1 MRKDSTISRSGL
13 KVKTMRYLSVFLTFF
28 LINSTAVT
36 AQNTIGIPRIINY
49 TKEVY
54 RAGTQ
59 VWDITQ
65 DRSGRMYFAN
75 DEGLLTFDGHFW
87 KLHPLPNK
95 TNMRSI
101 AITEDGRIYAGGQ
114 GELGYFLPDPSGR
127 LQYTSLI
134 PLLPATERSFADIWD
149 IEVMGESVFFRVS
162 DRRILQY
169 RNEHFTSFPAAS
181 AWLNLKKCGQKLWA
195 HDREKGLFILKIG
208 RWQPVAGSEK
218 IGNRLVSGIFERGNG
233 RQTILLDD
241 LTALTLTNELLQ
253 PDPTFAGRNP
263 KGRIFRAESIKPGGF
278 AVSTISEGC
287 LILDENGGLLQQ
299 LSRKE
304 GLQDNNVISVFQD
317 RDGNLWAGLNNGIS
331 FIAYN
336 AAIKYIRP
344 NPDNDVSGY
353 STRIFGD
360 RLFIASSDG
369 VYQTPVIKG
378 SGDLSFSRNAFRRV
392 GQSDGQTWRI
402 EEVNGQLLIAHTLG
416 MFRLDPVSGQAVRIS
431 NSPGW
436 LFVPLSPVSPSEHII
451 TGTYGGLRHITFRD
465 GIFRDMGDLQGTYE
479 SLRFLTLDNN
489 GEMWAS
495 HPYRGIY
502 RIRLD
507 LSRKTYQT
515 ELMTDRQGLPS
526 TLGNHVFKVRNQIVF
541 GTTKG
546 VFSFDGTTGK
556 FNPDPFFDS
565 VLGNREVRY
574 LNEDEQGRIWFCS
587 GKDLGVIAPDKSGG
601 KTGLTFFPELRGRIL
616 SGFENV
622 YAHDGRN
629 VFIGSEKGVIHI
641 DFEKYRAERNK
652 PGLLLSL
659 AKASGKTDSLLFD
672 GYSPASI
679 VPDRREPI
687 PNLPGS
693 FDAYHFEYSATAYA
707 EAEYME
713 YSYRLD
719 GYDRKWSEWS
729 TKTEKDYTNLS
740 FGRYRFR
747 VKARNSIDTET
758 NEAGFAFTI
767 LPPWYMTVWAWLLY
781 IAAGVAAVVTG
792 SRYQRRKL
800 LKQQLKFEEKQRQME
815 IIHQL
820 EMEKNEKEIIRL
832 QNEKLENEILLKTRE
847 LADTSL
853 HLVERNEALL
863 KVKESLQRL
872 YRDTPQGAHDLKRTL
887 QLINEV
893 EKNDDSWDKFAS
905 HFDEVNSNFLRN
917 LRQAHPKLSNTDMKL
932 CAYLELNL
940 ASKEIAQLM
949 NISVRG
955 VEIGRYRLRKKLRL
969 ESGQSLQEFLE
980 QYRDPT

>member
-1 MRKDSTISRSGL
+1 MRQYIITLVVLLAGS
-13 KVKTMRYLSVFLTFF
+13 M
-28 LINSTAVT
+28 AVS

-49 TKEVY
+49 TKEAY

-101 AITEDGRIYAGGQ
+101 AIADDGRIYAGGQ
-114 GELGYFLPDPSGR
+114 GELGYFLPDRLGR

-134 PLLPATERSFADIWD
+134 PLLPAGERNFADIWD
-149 IEVMGESVFFRVS
+149 IEVLGESVFFRVS
-162 DRRILQY
+162 DRRILEY
-169 RNEHFTSFPAAS
+169 RNEHFSSFPAAS
-181 AWLNLKKCGQKLWA
+181 AWLNLQKSGQELWA
-195 HDREKGLFILKIG
+195 HDRDRGLFMLKRG

-218 IGNRLVSGIFERGNG
+218 IGSRLISGIFERGDG

-241 LTALTLTNELLQ
+241 LSAMTMINETLQ
-253 PDPTFAGRNP
+253 PDKSFAGRGQ
-263 KGRIFRAESIKPGGF
+263 KSRIFRAQSIRPGGY

-287 LILDENGGLLQQ
+287 LILNQNGALIQQ

-317 RDGNLWAGLNNGIS
+317 RDGNLWTGLNNGIS
-331 FIAYN
+331 FIAFN

-353 STRIFGD
+353 STRIFED
-360 RLFIASSDG
+360 RLYIASSDG
-369 VYQTPVIKG
+369 VYETPISSA
-378 SGDLSFSRNAFRRV
+378 SGDLSFSRNTFRRV

-416 MFRLDPVSGQAVRIS
+416 LFWLDPASGQAVRFS
-431 NSPGW
+431 QTPGW
-436 LFVPLSPVSPSEHII
+436 LFVPLSTVFPSEHII
-451 TGTYGGLRHITFRD
+451 TGTYGGLRYLTYHDGTFK
-465 GIFRDMGDLQGTYE
+465 DMGDLQGTYE

-489 GEMWAS
+489 GYLWAS

-507 LSRKTYQT
+507 LTQKTFQT
-515 ELMTDRQGLPS
+515 ELFTDKHGLPS
-526 TLGNHVFKVRNQIVF
+526 ALGNHVFNVRNQVVF
-541 GTTKG
+541 GTTQG
-546 VFSFDGTTGK
+546 VYSFDATSQK
-556 FNPDPFFDS
+556 FVPATFFDT

-587 GKDLGVIAPDKSGG
+587 GKNMGVIASE
-601 KTGLTFFPELRGRIL
+601 KTGNNPRLTLFPELHGRIL
-616 SGFENV
+616 SGFENI

-629 VFIGSEKGVIHI
+629 VFIGSEKGVIHL
-641 DFEKYRAERNK
+641 DFEKYKAERTR
-652 PGLLLSL
+652 PGLLLSM
-659 AKASGKTDSLLFD
+659 ARASGKTDSLLFD
-672 GYSPASI
+672 GYDATI
-679 VPDRREPI
+679 VAEAEGKSI

-693 FDAYHFEYSATAYA
+693 FDAYHFEYSATAFA

-719 GYDRKWSEWS
+719 GYDRKWSDWS

-740 FGRYRFR
+740 YGRYNFR
-747 VKARNSIDTET
+747 VKARNSMGTET
-758 NEAGFAFTI
+758 DEAGFAFTI
-767 LPPWYMTVWAWLLY
+767 LPPWYLTVWAWLFY
-781 IAAGVAAVVTG
+781 IAAGMAAIVSG
-792 SRYQRRKL
+792 NRFQRRKL

-815 IIHQL
+815 IVHQL
-820 EMEKNEKEIIRL
+820 EIEKNEKEIIRL

-853 HLVERNEALL
+853 HLVERNEALV
-863 KVKESLQRL
+863 KVKEALQKL
-872 YRDTPQGAHDLKRTL
+872 YRDTPQGTHDLKRTL

-917 LRQAHPKLSNTDMKL
+917 LRQAHPKLSNTDLKL

-955 VEIGRYRLRKKLRL
+955 VEIGRYRLRKKLGL
-969 ESGQSLQEFLE
+969 ETSQSLQDFLQ
-980 QYRDPT
+980 QYRDPD

>member
-1 MRKDSTISRSGL
+1 MRHLLRI
-13 KVKTMRYLSVFLTFF
+13 YLFF
-28 LINSTAVT
+28 VAVSPVIR

-49 TKEVY
+49 SKETY

-65 DRSGRMYFAN
+65 DPSGRMYFAN

-114 GELGYFLPDPSGR
+114 GELGYFSPNESGK
-127 LQYTSLI
+127 LHYTSLI
-134 PLLPATERSFADIWD
+134 PLLPAAERSFADIWD
-149 IEVMGESVFFRVS
+149 IEILGASVFFRVS
-162 DRRILQY
+162 DRRILEY
-169 RNEHFTSFPAAS
+169 RNDHFTGFPAAS
-181 AWLNLKKCGQKLWA
+181 AWLYLRQCGGRLWA
-195 HDREKGLFILKIG
+195 HDRDRGLFILQGG
-208 RWQPVAGSEK
+208 RWQPVPGGGG
-218 IGNRLVSGIFERGNG
+218 IGNRLVSGIFDRGDG
-233 RQTILLDD
+233 RQTVLLDD
-241 LTALTLTNELLQ
+241 FSALTLTREILQ
-253 PDPTFAGRNP
+253 PDRSFAGRGAI
-263 KGRIFRAESIKPGGF
+263 GRIFRAESIRPGGF
-278 AVSTISEGC
+278 AVSTISNGC
-287 LILDENGGLLQQ
+287 LILNENGGLVQQ

-317 RDGNLWAGLNNGIS
+317 RDGNLWTGLNNGIS

-344 NPDNDVSGY
+344 NPENDVSGY
-353 STRIFGD
+353 STRIMD
-360 RLFIASSDG
+360 DQLFIASSDG
-369 VYQTPVIKG
+369 VYATKVTRG
-378 SGDLSFSRNAFRRV
+378 NSDLSFSRNAFRRV

-402 EEVNGQLLIAHTLG
+402 EEVNGQLLIAHTMG
-416 MFRLDPVSGQAVRIS
+416 MFRLDPASGQAVRFS
-431 NSPGW
+431 ASPGW
-436 LFVPLSPVSPSEHII
+436 LFVPLSPVIPSEHII
-451 TGTYGGLRHITFRD
+451 TGTYGGLRHITYRD
-465 GIFRDMGDLQGTYE
+465 GVFRDMGDLKGTYE

-489 GEMWAS
+489 GDLWAS

-507 LSRKTYQT
+507 LPGKTYRS
-515 ELMTDRQGLPS
+515 ELLTDRQGLPS
-526 TLGNHVFKVRNQIVF
+526 TLGNHVFKVRNQVVF

-546 VFSFDGTTGK
+546 VYSFDGSTGR
-556 FNPDPFFDS
+556 FVPASFFDT
-565 VLGNREVRY
+565 VLAEREVRY

-587 GKDLGVIAPDKSGG
+587 GKDLGVIVPDRNDG
-601 KTGLTFFPELRGRIL
+601 KPRVTFFPELHGRIL

-629 VFIGSEKGVIHI
+629 VFIGSEKGVIHL
-641 DFEKYRAERNK
+641 DYEKYRAERNR

-659 AKASGKTDSLLFD
+659 ARASGKTDSLLFD
-672 GYSPASI
+672 GYAAGPG
-679 VPDRREPI
+679 EKLEQTI

-719 GYDRKWSEWS
+719 GYDRRWSEWS
-729 TKTEKDYTNLS
+729 TKPEKDYTNLP

-747 VKARNSIDTET
+747 VKARNSIGTET
-758 NEAGFAFTI
+758 GEVGFAFTI
-767 LPPWYMTVWAWLLY
+767 LPPWYLTTWAWLFY
-781 IAAGVAAVVTG
+781 IAAGLAAIVTG

-800 LKQQLKFEEKQRQME
+800 LKQRLKFEEKQHQME
-815 IIHQL
+815 VLHQL

-853 HLVERNEALL
+853 HLVERNEALV
-863 KVKESLQRL
+863 KVKEALQRL

-893 EKNDDSWDKFAS
+893 ERNDESWDKFAN

-917 LRQAHPKLSNTDMKL
+917 LRQAHPKLSNTELKL

-955 VEIGRYRLRKKLRL
+955 VEIGRYRLRKKLGL
-969 ESGQSLQEFLE
+969 ETGQSLQDFLH
-980 QYRDPT
+980 QYRDPD

>member
-1 MRKDSTISRSGL
+1 MRPLPLIFSL
-13 KVKTMRYLSVFLTFF
+13 FLTW
-28 LINSTAVT
+28 SSVGH

-49 TKEVY
+49 SKESY

-101 AITEDGRIYAGGQ
+101 AITDDGRIYAGGQ
-114 GELGYFLPDPSGR
+114 GELGYFSPAPNGR
-127 LQYTSLI
+127 LHYTSLI
-134 PLLPATERSFADIWD
+134 PRLPAGERNFADIWD
-149 IEVMGESVFFRVS
+149 IEIMGESVFFRVS

-181 AWLNLKKCGQKLWA
+181 AWLNLKKCGAQLWA
-195 HDREKGLFILKIG
+195 HDQENGLFLFRGG
-208 RWQPVAGSEK
+208 RWQPVNGSES
-218 IGNRLVSGIFERGNG
+218 IGKRLVSGIFDRGDG

-241 LTALTLTNELLQ
+241 LTALTLSDQGLQ
-253 PDPTFAGRNP
+253 SDQAFAGRSTG
-263 KGRIFRAESIKPGGF
+263 GRIFRAESIKPGGY

-287 LILDENGGLLQQ
+287 LILDEQGRLIQQ

-304 GLQDNNVISVFQD
+304 GLQDNNVICVFQD
-317 RDGNLWAGLNNGIS
+317 RDGNLWTGLNNGIS

-344 NPDNDVSGY
+344 NPENDVSGY
-353 STRIFGD
+353 ATRILGN

-369 VYQTPVIKG
+369 VYETPVAKG
-378 SGDLSFSRNAFRRV
+378 NGDLSFSRNAFRRV

-416 MFRLDPVSGQAVRIS
+416 MFRLDPASGQAVRFS
-431 NSPGW
+431 TTPGW
-436 LFVPLSPVSPSEHII
+436 LFVPLSPVNPSEHII
-451 TGTYGGLRHITFRD
+451 SGTYGGLRHITYRD
-465 GIFRDMGDLQGTYE
+465 GVFRDMGDLQGTYE

-489 GEMWAS
+489 GDLWAS

-507 LSRKTYQT
+507 LSKRTYQS

-526 TLGNHVFKVRNQIVF
+526 ALGNHVFKVRNQVVF
-541 GTTKG
+541 GTTRG
-546 VFSFDGTTGK
+546 VFSFDGTSGK
-556 FNPDPFFDS
+556 FVPAAYFDT
-565 VLGNREVRY
+565 VLGEREVRY

-587 GKDLGVIAPDKSGG
+587 GKDLGVIAPDKADG
-601 KTGLTFFPELRGRIL
+601 KTRVTFFPELHGRIL

-629 VFIGSEKGVIHI
+629 VFIGSEKGVIHL
-641 DFEKYRAERNK
+641 DYEKYRGERNR

-659 AKASGKTDSLLFD
+659 AKASGKTDSLLYD
-672 GYSPASI
+672 GYGPHPGAS
-679 VPDRREPI
+679 ENGSAI

-729 TKTEKDYTNLS
+729 TKPEKDYTNLS

-747 VKARNSIDTET
+747 VKARNSIGTET
-758 NEAGFAFTI
+758 SEAGFAFTI
-767 LPPWYMTVWAWLLY
+767 LPPWYLTVWAWLFY
-781 IAAGVAAVVTG
+781 IAAGLAAIMTG

-800 LKQQLKFEEKQRQME
+800 HKQRLKFEEKQRQME
-815 IIHQL
+815 IVHQL

-917 LRQAHPKLSNTDMKL
+917 LRQAHPKLSNTELKL

-955 VEIGRYRLRKKLRL
+955 VEIGRYRLRKKLGL
-969 ESGQSLQEFLE
+969 ETGQSLQEFLE

>member
-1 MRKDSTISRSGL
+1 MTGRHIIYTFL
-13 KVKTMRYLSVFLTFF
+13 HFLTVASF
-28 LINSTAVT
+28 LVLTMTVSG
-36 AQNTIGIPRIINY
+36 QNTIGIPRIINY
-49 TKEVY
+49 SKEVY

-59 VWDITQ
+59 VWDIGQ

-114 GELGYFLPDPSGR
+114 GELGYFEPDQQGR

-134 PLLPATERSFADIWD
+134 PLLPVGERNFADIWD
-149 IEVMGESVFFRVS
+149 IEILGESVFFRVS

-169 RNEHFTSFPAAS
+169 RNEHFTSFPAVS
-181 AWLNLKKCGQKLWA
+181 AWLNLKKSGQQLWA
-195 HDREKGLFILKIG
+195 HDRDRGLFMLKGG
-208 RWQPVAGSEK
+208 RWQPIAGSES
-218 IGNRLVSGIFERGNG
+218 IGNRLISGIFDRQNG
-233 RQTILLDD
+233 RLTVLLDD
-241 LTALTLTNELLQ
+241 LSAMTLINETLF
-253 PDPTFAGRNP
+253 PDRTFAGRGE
-263 KGRIFRAESIKPGGF
+263 KHRIFRAESILPGGF
-278 AVSTISEGC
+278 AVTTVSEGC
-287 LILDENGGLLQQ
+287 LILDENGGLVQQ

-317 RDGNLWAGLNNGIS
+317 RDGNLWSGLNNGIS

-344 NPDNDVSGY
+344 NPENDVSGY
-353 STRIFGD
+353 STRIFGN
-360 RLFIASSDG
+360 RLYIASSDG
-369 VYQTPVIKG
+369 VYETPVTKG
-378 SGDLSFSRNAFRRV
+378 GGDFSFSRNAFRRV

-402 EEVNGQLLIAHTLG
+402 EEVNGQLLIAHTMGL
-416 MFRLDPVSGQAVRIS
+416 FRLDPGSGQAIPIS
-431 NSPGW
+431 STPGW
-436 LFVPLSPVSPSEHII
+436 LFLPLSPVSPAEHII
-451 TGTYGGLRHITFRD
+451 SGTYGGLRHITCRD
-465 GIFRDMGDLQGTYE
+465 GVFRDMGDLKGTYE

-489 GEMWAS
+489 GDLWAS

-507 LSRKTYQT
+507 LSGRTYHS

-526 TLGNHVFKVRNQIVF
+526 TLGNHVFKVRNQVVF
-541 GTTKG
+541 GTTQG
-546 VFSFDGTTGK
+546 VYYFDATAGRFS
-556 FNPDPFFDS
+556 PAMFFDT
-565 VLGNREVRY
+565 VLGKREVRY
-574 LNEDEQGRIWFCS
+574 MNEDEQGRIWFCS
-587 GKDLGVIAPDKSGG
+587 GKDLGVIATDKSGA
-601 KTGLTFFPELRGRIL
+601 KPEITFFPELRGRIL
-616 SGFENV
+616 SGFENI

-629 VFIGSEKGVIHI
+629 VFIGSEKGVIHL
-641 DFEKYRAERNK
+641 DYEKYRAERNK

-672 GYSPASI
+672 GY
-679 VPDRREPI
+679 VPVRPGNEDKQPI
-687 PNLPGS
+687 PNLPSS

-729 TKTEKDYTNLS
+729 TKPEKDYTNLS
-740 FGRYRFR
+740 YGRYRFR
-747 VKARNSIDTET
+747 VKARNSIGTET

-767 LPPWYMTVWAWLLY
+767 LPPWYLTVWAWLFY
-781 IAAGVAAVVTG
+781 IAAGMAAIVFG

-815 IIHQL
+815 ILHQL
-820 EMEKNEKEIIRL
+820 EIEKNEKEIIRL

-863 KVKESLQRL
+863 KVKESLQKL
-872 YRDTPQGAHDLKRTL
+872 YRDTPQGAQDLRRTL

-905 HFDEVNSNFLRN
+905 HFDEVNNNFLRN
-917 LRQAHPKLSNTDMKL
+917 IKQAHPKLSSTDLKL

-955 VEIGRYRLRKKLRL
+955 VEIGRYRLRKKLGL
-969 ESGQSLQEFLE
+969 ETGQSLQEFLE
-980 QYRDPT
+980 QYRDPS

>member
-1 MRKDSTISRSGL
+1 MKAQIMRHSFISL
-13 KVKTMRYLSVFLTFF
+13 IVILSCTW
-28 LINSTAVT
+28 NAP

-49 TKEVY
+49 TKETY

-101 AITEDGRIYAGGQ
+101 AIAEDGRIYAGGQ
-114 GELGYFLPDPSGR
+114 GELGYFLPDMTGR

-134 PLLPATERSFADIWD
+134 PLLPAGERNFADIWD
-149 IEVMGESVFFRVS
+149 IEILGESVFFRIS

-169 RNEHFTSFPAAS
+169 RNENFSSFPAVS
-181 AWLNLKKCGQKLWA
+181 AWLNLKKCGEELWA
-195 HDREKGLFILKIG
+195 HDHDKGLFKLKGG

-218 IGNRLVSGIFERGNG
+218 IGDRLVAGIFEREDG
-233 RQTILLDD
+233 RKTVLLDD
-241 LTALTLTNELLQ
+241 LSAMTMVNETLQ
-253 PDPTFAGRNP
+253 PDNGFAGGSH
-263 KGRIFRAESIKPGGF
+263 KGRIFRAENIRPNGY
-278 AVSTISEGC
+278 AVSTLSEGC
-287 LILDENGGLLQQ
+287 LILDQDGNLIQQ
-299 LSRKE
+299 LSRKD

-317 RDGNLWAGLNNGIS
+317 RDGNLWTGLNNGIS
-331 FIAYN
+331 FIAFN

-353 STRIFGD
+353 ATRILGK

-369 VYQTPVIKG
+369 VYETPVESSKD
-378 SGDLSFSRNAFRRV
+378 DLSFSRNAFRRLD
-392 GQSDGQTWRI
+392 QSDGQTWRI

-416 MFRLDPVSGQAVRIS
+416 LFRLDPATGQAVRFS
-431 NSPGW
+431 QSPGW

-451 TGTYGGLRHITFRD
+451 TGTYGGLRHITYRD
-465 GIFRDMGDLQGTYE
+465 GTFRDMGDLQGIYE

-489 GEMWAS
+489 GNLWAS

-507 LSRKTYQT
+507 LSGGKFQSD
-515 ELMTDRQGLPS
+515 LFTDKDGLPS
-526 TLGNHVFKVRNQIVF
+526 TLGNHVFKVRNQVLF
-541 GTTKG
+541 GTTQG
-546 VFSFDGTTGK
+546 VYSFDGTTRK
-556 FNPDPFFDS
+556 FIPATFFDT
-565 VLGNREVRY
+565 VLGKREVRY

-587 GKDLGVIAPDKSGG
+587 GKDLGVIAPEKNGNSR
-601 KTGLTFFPELRGRIL
+601 LTFFPELHGRIL

-622 YAHDGRN
+622 YAHNGRN
-629 VFIGSEKGVIHI
+629 VFIGSEKGVIHL
-641 DFEKYRAERNK
+641 DYEKYRAERNR
-652 PGLLLSL
+652 PGLLLSM
-659 AKASGKTDSLLFD
+659 ARASGKKDSLLFD
-672 GYSPASI
+672 GYAPKMTTANTETI
-679 VPDRREPI
+679 I

-693 FDAYHFEYSATAYA
+693 YDAYHFEYSATAYA

-740 FGRYRFR
+740 YGKYNFR
-747 VKARNSIDTET
+747 VKARNSMGTET
-758 NEAGFAFTI
+758 NEAVFAFTI
-767 LPPWYMTVWAWLLY
+767 LPPWYLTVWAWLFY
-781 IAAGVAAVVTG
+781 IGAGMAAIVLG

-800 LKQQLKFEEKQRQME
+800 HKQRLKFEEKQRQME
-815 IIHQL
+815 ILHQL
-820 EMEKNEKEIIRL
+820 EIEKNEKEIIRL

-863 KVKESLQRL
+863 KVKESLQKL

-917 LRQAHPKLSNTDMKL
+917 LRQAHPKLSNTDLKL

-955 VEIGRYRLRKKLRL
+955 VEIGRYRLRKKLGL
-969 ESGQSLQEFLE
+969 ETSQSLQDFLQ
-980 QYRDPT
+980 QYRDPD

>member
-1 MRKDSTISRSGL
+1 MSGKRTQTIRQKALAMVILLASYLTVSG
-13 KVKTMRYLSVFLTFF
+13 
-28 LINSTAVT
+28 
-36 AQNTIGIPRIINY
+36 QNTIGIPRIINY
-49 TKEVY
+49 AKEVY
-54 RAGTQ
+54 QAGTQ
-59 VWDITQ
+59 VWDIAQ
-65 DRSGRMYFAN
+65 DQSGRMYFAN

-101 AITEDGRIYAGGQ
+101 ALTEDGRIYAGGQ
-114 GELGYFLPDPSGR
+114 GELGYFKADQQGR

-134 PLLPATERSFADIWD
+134 PLLPAGERNFADIWD
-149 IEVMGESVFFRVS
+149 IEILGESVFFRVS

-181 AWLNLKKCGQKLWA
+181 AWLCLKKSGQNLWA
-195 HDREKGLFILKIG
+195 QDRDRGLFLLKGG
-208 RWQPVAGSEK
+208 RWQPVSGSES
-218 IGNRLVSGIFERGNG
+218 IGNRLISGIFDRGTG
-233 RQTILLDD
+233 RHTVLLDD
-241 LTALTLTNELLQ
+241 LSALTFVNETLL
-253 PDPTFAGRNP
+253 PDRTFAGRGTG
-263 KGRIFRAESIKPGGF
+263 GRIFRAESIQPGGY

-287 LILDENGGLLQQ
+287 LILDEKGRLIQQ

-304 GLQDNNVISVFQD
+304 GLQDNNVIQVFQD

-331 FIAYN
+331 FIAFN

-353 STRIFGD
+353 STRIY
-360 RLFIASSDG
+360 RNKLYIASSDG
-369 VYQTPVIKG
+369 VYETPITNDV
-378 SGDLSFSRNAFRRV
+378 GDFSFSRNAFRKV
-392 GQSDGQTWRI
+392 GRSDGQTWRI

-416 MFRLDPVSGQAVRIS
+416 MFRLDPVSGQAALFS
-431 NSPGW
+431 SSPGW
-436 LFVPLSPVSPSEHII
+436 LFVPLGSVSPSEHIL
-451 TGTYGGLRHITFRD
+451 TGTYGGLRHITYRD
-465 GIFRDMGDLQGTYE
+465 GVFRDMGDLKGTYE

-489 GEMWAS
+489 GDLWAS

-502 RIRLD
+502 RIRLK
-507 LSRKTYQT
+507 LFEKTYQA
-515 ELMTDRQGLPS
+515 ELLTDKHGLPS
-526 TLGNHVFKVRNQIVF
+526 ALGNHVFKVRNQVVF
-541 GTTKG
+541 GTMQG
-546 VFSFDGTTGK
+546 VYFFDATTGR
-556 FNPDPFFDS
+556 FANVPFFDT
-565 VLGNREVRY
+565 VLGKREVRY

-587 GKDLGVIAPDKSGG
+587 GKEMGVIVPDKSGK
-601 KTGLTFFPELRGRIL
+601 KTGITFFPELNGRIL

-629 VFIGSEKGVIHI
+629 VFIGSEKGVIHL

-652 PGLLLSL
+652 PGLLLNL
-659 AKASGKTDSLLFD
+659 AKASGKTDSILFD
-672 GYSPASI
+672 GYASAI
-679 VPDRREPI
+679 IAKDEEQTI

-693 FDAYHFEYSATAYA
+693 FDEYHFEYSATAYA

-719 GYDRKWSEWS
+719 GYDRKWSDWS
-729 TKTEKDYTNLS
+729 TKPEKDYTNLPH
-740 FGRYRFR
+740 GRYRFR
-747 VKARNSIDTET
+747 VKARNSMGSET

-767 LPPWYMTVWAWLLY
+767 LPPWYLTVWAWLCY
-781 IAAGVAAVVTG
+781 IAAGMAAIVFG
-792 SRYQRRKL
+792 GRYQRKKL
-800 LKQQLKFEEKQRQME
+800 QNERVKFEEKQRQME
-815 IIHQL
+815 IVHQL
-820 EMEKNEKEIIRL
+820 EIEKNEKEIIRL

-853 HLVERNEALL
+853 HLIERNEALM
-863 KVKESLQRL
+863 KVKESLQKL

-905 HFDEVNSNFLRN
+905 HFDEVNSNFLQN
-917 LRQAHPKLSNTDMKL
+917 LRQAHPKLSNTDLKL

-955 VEIGRYRLRKKLRL
+955 VEIGRYRLRKKLGL
-969 ESGQSLQEFLE
+969 ETGQSLQEFLE
-980 QYRDPT
+980 QYRDPN

>member
-1 MRKDSTISRSGL
+1 MRHFTLILAALLTWSIPIS
-13 KVKTMRYLSVFLTFF
+13 
-28 LINSTAVT
+28 

-49 TKEVY
+49 SKETY

-101 AITEDGRIYAGGQ
+101 AIADDGRIYAGGQ
-114 GELGYFLPDPSGR
+114 GELGYFLPDINGK

-134 PLLPATERSFADIWD
+134 PLLPVGERNFADIWD
-149 IEVMGESVFFRVS
+149 IEILGESVFFRVS

-169 RNEHFTSFPAAS
+169 LNEHFTSFPAAT
-181 AWLNLKKCGQKLWA
+181 AWLNLKKCGQQLWA
-195 HDREKGLFILKIG
+195 HDQERGLFLLKRG
-208 RWQPVAGSEK
+208 RWQPVAGSQI
-218 IGNRLVSGIFERGNG
+218 IGKRLISGIFERVEG
-233 RQTILLDD
+233 RQTVLLDD
-241 LTALTLTNELLQ
+241 LTALTLSNETLQ
-253 PDPTFAGRNP
+253 PDRSFAGRDQ
-263 KGRIFRAESIKPGGF
+263 KGRIFRAESIRPGGY
-278 AVSTISEGC
+278 AVSTIAEGC
-287 LILDENGGLLQQ
+287 LILDQNGALIQQ

-304 GLQDNNVISVFQD
+304 GMQDNNVISIFQD
-317 RDGNLWAGLNNGIS
+317 RDGNLWTGLNNGIS
-331 FIAYN
+331 FIAFN

-353 STRIFGD
+353 STRILGN

-369 VYQTPVIKG
+369 VYETPVATNKE
-378 SGDLSFSRNAFRRV
+378 DLSFSRNAFRRV

-416 MFRLDPVSGQAVRIS
+416 LFRLDLASGQAVRFS
-431 NSPGW
+431 PTPGW
-436 LFVPLSPVSPSEHII
+436 LFVPLSPVNPSEHII
-451 TGTYGGLRHITFRD
+451 AGTYGGLRHITFRD
-465 GIFRDMGDLQGTYE
+465 GVFKDMGDLQGTYE

-489 GEMWAS
+489 GDLWAS

-507 LSRKTYQT
+507 LPNRTFQT
-515 ELMTDRQGLPS
+515 ELLTDRQGLPS
-526 TLGNHVFKVRNQIVF
+526 KLGNHVFKVRNQVVF
-541 GTTKG
+541 GTTGG
-546 VFSFDGTTGK
+546 VYSFDGTTGK
-556 FNPDPFFDS
+556 FLPAPFFDT

-574 LNEDEQGRIWFCS
+574 LNEDEEGRIWFCS
-587 GKDLGVIAPDKSGG
+587 GKDLGVIARDNKNGSPRV
-601 KTGLTFFPELRGRIL
+601 TFFPELRGRIL

-622 YAHDGRN
+622 YAHNGRN
-629 VFIGSEKGVIHI
+629 VFIGSEKGVIHL
-641 DFEKYRAERNK
+641 DYEKYRAERTR

-659 AKASGKTDSLLFD
+659 ARASGKSDTLLND
-672 GYSPASI
+672 GYYPRSEEE
-679 VPDRREPI
+679 VETI

-707 EAEYME
+707 EAEYMQ

-747 VKARNSIDTET
+747 VKARNSIGKET
-758 NEAGFAFTI
+758 SEAGFAFTI
-767 LPPWYMTVWAWLLY
+767 LPPWYMTVWAWILY
-781 IAAGVAAVVTG
+781 LAAGVAAIITG

-800 LKQQLKFEEKQRQME
+800 LKQRLKFEEKQRQME
-815 IIHQL
+815 IFHQL
-820 EMEKNEKEIIRL
+820 EIEKNEKEIIRL

-872 YRDTPQGAHDLKRTL
+872 YRDTPQGANDLKRTL

-893 EKNDDSWDKFAS
+893 ERNDDSWDKFAS

-917 LRQAHPKLSNTDMKL
+917 LRQAHPKLSSTDLKL

-955 VEIGRYRLRKKLRL
+955 VEIGRYRLRKKLGL
-969 ESGQSLQEFLE
+969 ETGQSLQEFLE
-980 QYRDPT
+980 QYRDPN